1 VGLKWRSPAGKQ
13 KPMLL
18 KAKKIM
24 RTDLV
29 KVSFLNAV
37 ATVIKMLT
45 GFVSVKV
52 VAAIIGPVGVALLG
66 QLNNFV
72 QILLSVSNGGINA
85 GITKYTAEYSES
97 EKDYILY
104 LGTGFWI
111 TVVLSVITAVV
122 LLVGAGYFS
131 ENILHDSQYK
141 PVFYVFGG
149 TILFYALN
157 ALLTSVINGFKE
169 YRKYVISNI
178 AGSIIGLLFS
188 VVLAVKYSIF
198 GALIASVTF
207 QSIVFFIT
215 LGLVVKS
222 YWFQWKSFLLRFNKN
237 IAIKLGHFSLMA
249 VVSAITVPAG
259 QIIVRTFIINK
270 DSITDA
276 GLWEGINRI
285 SGMYLMVITASL
297 GVYFLPKLSEL
308 KTKKELQNEVF
319 SVYRL
324 IIPFLLL
331 STLLIFVFRVF
342 IVSLLFTPEFANMKD
357 LFAFQ
362 LIGDI
367 LKILGWVLG
376 YLLLAKA
383 MSRIYILLELVNFL
397 LLVVISYFLVG
408 WYGSVGA
415 TIAFAVVYLIYLI
428 ILCFV
433 FKNLLFS
440 KADESQYFK

>member
-1 VGLKWRSPAGKQ
+1 
-13 KPMLL
+13 MLL
-18 KAKKIM
+18 KAKKIL

-29 KVSFLNAV
+29 KVSFLNAI

-72 QILLSVSNGGINA
+72 QILLSISNGGINA
-85 GITKYTAEYSES
+85 GMTKYTAEHADA

-111 TVVLSVITAVV
+111 TVVLSVVTALV
-122 LLVGAGYFS
+122 LLAGAGYFS
-131 ENILHDSQYK
+131 ENILHDIQYK

-149 TILFYALN
+149 TIIFYALN

-178 AGSIIGLLFS
+178 VGSIVGLLFS
-188 VVLAVKYSIF
+188 VVLAIKYTIF

-222 YWFQWKSFLLRFNKN
+222 YWFQWKSFLLKFDKN
-237 IAIKLGHFSLMA
+237 IAVKLGHYSLMA
-249 VVSAITVPAG
+249 IVSAITVPAG
-259 QIIVRTFIINK
+259 QMIVRTFIINK
-270 DSITDA
+270 DSISDA

-297 GVYFLPKLSEL
+297 GVYFLPKLAELKSKSEL
-308 KTKKELQNEVF
+308 RNEILL
-319 SVYRL
+319 VYKL
-324 IIPFLLL
+324 IIPFLILTT
-331 STLLIFVFRVF
+331 SIIYIFRVF
-342 IVSLLFTPEFANMKD
+342 IIHLLFTAEFTGMQH

-367 LKILGWVLG
+367 LKIMGWVLG
-376 YLLLAKA
+376 YLLLSKA
-383 MSRIYILLELVNFL
+383 MTKIYIIMEIVSFL
-397 LLVVISYFLVG
+397 LLVMVSYFLVNK
-408 WYGSVGA
+408 YGAIGA
-415 TIAFAVVYLIYLI
+415 TVAFAFVYLIYL
-428 ILCFV
+428 LVLSFV
-433 FKNLLFS
+433 FRNLLFD
-440 KADESQYFK
+440 KRQD